1 MLVLMHNVLVAQVIK
16 VSTFFL
22 HFWTVLFRG
31 IFALLT
37 DSYFPAD
44 ILARLAKN
52 QNLVCAY
59 M

>member
-52 QNLVCAY
+52 
-59 M
+59 